1 MEYLSIP
8 HYRGL
13 KEKYDEQKH
22 SDGIFFTT
30 DTHEIIA
37 NNATYGETIDTWSIA
52 DGILTL
58 TMTSGKTLEI
68 TFDEATESAK
78 GFLSAEDKKKINS
91 LEGNFD
97 KKVDKVP
104 GKSLV
109 DDTEIDK
116 LSNLPNKTDL
126 DSAIADAKKAG
137 TDAQTSLTAHINNKE
152 NPHEVTKAQVGLEN
166 VTNDAQVKRSEM
178 GVANG
183 VATLDENG
191 LVPSS
196 QLPSFVDDVLEFD
209 LKDNFPTTGVP
220 GKIYIAKDSNRTY
233 RWDENQYKELSVSLT
248 LGETSTTAYA
258 GDKGKDISDKL
269 AKVRNTQLSH
279 IKDIDTF
286 SVTAEKVS
294 LNYDCYV
301 GDQYGAEAT
310 SHSVDIPV
318 ASETQAG
325 IVTAEDKKAITNLDT
340 TYAKKA
346 YVDKSIKDLSGS
358 IAAGGVISLTENP
371 SIAYAKSYVLS
382 QGNKEIGTI
391 NIPKDMIVSSGSL
404 QSVTSVDNPY
414 VGAKVGDK
422 YVDLVI
428 ANSTSEHIYIPVSDL
443 IDTYLAGDGLTLK
456 DSKFSIKKDTTS
468 ESYLTVSSDGVKVSG
483 IDSAL
488 EGKVDKEEGKQLST
502 NDYTTA
508 EKNKLAE
515 AIDES
520 TANTLINTAISK
532 LTKASVGLGDVDN
545 TADASKPVST
555 AQKKAIDDAKGEVQG
570 NLDTHTSRTDNP
582 HSVTKEQIDLGNV
595 TNDAQVKRSEMG
607 TANGVATLDG
617 QGHVPASQLPSY
629 VDDVVDVYATYT
641 EGATGVLTNI
651 EVFLD
656 SGKTQPVT
664 GESGKIYIDVE
675 NNYQFRWTG
684 TKYAPVG
691 APTVIGEVAGTAYDG
706 GKGKAIS
713 DKINEHVTKTDN
725 PHSVTKAQVGLG
737 NVDNTSDKLKPISDA
752 TKSALEGKVDKVAG
766 KSLTSNDFT
775 DVLKAKL
782 DSVAEN
788 ANNYSLPTASETELG
803 GVMVDSTLN
812 STSTNPVQ
820 NRVIW
825 SAIDEINS
833 KLSWTKID

>member
-1 MEYLSIP
+1 MAINKKLI
-8 HYRGL
+8 HFRT
-13 KEKYDEQKH
+13 KTA
-22 SDGIFFTT
+22 FTT
-30 DTHEIIA
+30 ELDAGNILDTSIVFIKDTKEIWTHGQLYSCSLTEEEVISIIKNSDSISNLTNA
-37 NNATYGETIDTWSIA
+37 LNN
-52 DGILTL
+52 
-58 TMTSGKTLEI
+58 
-68 TFDEATESAK
+68 
-78 GFLSAEDKKKINS
+78 
-91 LEGNFD
+91 
-97 KKVDKVP
+97 KVDKVS

-109 DDTEIDK
+109 DDTEINK
-116 LSNLPNKTDL
+116 LSNLPSKADL

-137 TDAQTSLTAHINNKE
+137 TDTQTNLTAHINNKE
-152 NPHEVTKAQVGLEN
+152 NPHEVTKAQVELGN

-183 VATLDENG
+183 VATLDEKG
-191 LVPSS
+191 LVLSS
-196 QLPSFVDDVLEFD
+196 QLPSSVDDVLEFD
-209 LKDNFPTTGVP
+209 LKDNFPTTGEP

-233 RWDENQYKELSVSLT
+233 RWDENQYKELSVSLA

-269 AKVRNTQLSH
+269 AKVRSTQLSH
-279 IKDIDTF
+279 IKDTDTF
-286 SVTAEKVS
+286 SATAEKVS

-346 YVDKSIKDLSGS
+346 DVDKSIKDLSDS
-358 IAAGGVISLTENP
+358 INAGGASAVISLTEN
-371 SIAYAKSYVLS
+371 SSTAYAKSYVLS
-382 QGNKEIGTI
+382 QGSTEIGTI
-391 NIPKDMIVSSGSL
+391 NIPKDMVVSSGSL
-404 QSVTSVDNPY
+404 QSVTSVDTPY
-414 VGAKVGDK
+414 AGAKVGDK
-422 YVDLVI
+422 YIDLVI

-443 IDTYLAGDGLTLK
+443 INAYLAGDGLTLEN
-456 DSKFSIKKDTTS
+456 SKFSIKKDAAS
-468 ESYLTVSSDGVKVSG
+468 ESYLTVSADGVKVSG

-488 EGKVDKEEGKQLST
+488 ESKVDKEEGKQLST

-520 TANTLINTAISK
+520 TANTLINTAIGK
-532 LTKASVGLGDVDN
+532 LTKASVGLD
-545 TADASKPVST
+545 
-555 AQKKAIDDAKGEVQG
+555 
-570 NLDTHTSRTDNP
+570 
-582 HSVTKEQIDLGNV
+582 NV
-595 TNDAQVKRSEMG
+595 TNDSQVKRSEMG

-641 EGATGVLTNI
+641 EGAAGVLTNI
-651 EVFLD
+651 EVFSD

-706 GKGKAIS
+706 GKGKAIA

-725 PHSVTKAQVGLG
+725 PHKVTKDQVGLG

-775 DVLKAKL
+775 DTLKNKL
-782 DSVAEN
+782 DGIAEN
-788 ANNYSLPTASETELG
+788 ANNYSLPTASETQLG

-820 NRVIW
+820 NRVVG
-825 SAIDEINS
+825 SAIEEING
-833 KLSWTKID
+833 KLSWAKIN

>member
-116 LSNLPNKTDL
+116 LSNLPNKADL

-152 NPHEVTKAQVGLEN
+152 NPHEVTKVQVGLGN

-209 LKDNFPTTGVP
+209 LKDNFPTTGES

-279 IKDIDTF
+279 IKDTDTF

-346 YVDKSIKDLSGS
+346 YVDKSIKDLSDS
-358 IAAGGVISLTENP
+358 IAAGEVISLTENP

-391 NIPKDMIVSSGSL
+391 NIPKDMVVSSGSL

-422 YVDLVI
+422 YIDLVI
-428 ANSTSEHIYIPVSDL
+428 ANSTNEHIYIPVSDL

-456 DSKFSIKKDTTS
+456 DSKFSIKKDTAS
-468 ESYLTVSSDGVKVSG
+468 ESYLTVSANGVKVSG

-488 EGKVDKEEGKQLST
+488 EGKVNKEDGKQLST

-508 EKNKLAE
+508 EKNKLAK

-520 TANTLINTAISK
+520 TANTLINTSISK

-545 TADASKPVST
+545 TSDASKPVST

-595 TNDAQVKRSEMG
+595 TNDSQVKRSEMG

-617 QGHVPASQLPSY
+617 QGHIPASQLPSY

-641 EGATGVLTNI
+641 EGAAGVLTNI
-651 EVFLD
+651 EVFSD

-706 GKGKAIS
+706 SKGKEIA
-713 DKINEHVTKTDN
+713 DKINEHITKIDN

-752 TKSALEGKVDKVAG
+752 TKSALEGKVDKVEG

-775 DVLKAKL
+775 DVLKTKL
-782 DSVAEN
+782 EGIAEN
-788 ANNYSLPTASETELG
+788 ANNYSLPTASETQLG
-803 GVMVDSTLN
+803 GVIVDSTLN
-812 STSTNPVQ
+812 STSINPVQ
-820 NRVIW
+820 NRIIW
-825 SAIDEINS
+825 SAIDEING
-833 KLSWTKID
+833 KLSWAKID

>member
-52 DGILTL
+52 NGILTL

-78 GFLSAEDKKKINS
+78 GFLSSEDKKKINS

-116 LSNLPNKTDL
+116 LSNLPNKADL
-126 DSAIADAKKAG
+126 DSVISDAKKAG
-137 TDAQTSLTAHINNKE
+137 TDAKTSLTAHINNKE
-152 NPHEVTKAQVGLEN
+152 NPHEVTKVQVGLEN

-209 LKDNFPTTGVP
+209 LKDNFPTTGEP

-233 RWDENQYKELSVSLT
+233 RWDENQYRELSVSLA

-269 AKVRNTQLSH
+269 AKVRSTQLSH
-279 IKDIDTF
+279 IKDTDTF
-286 SVTAEKVS
+286 SATAEKVS

-346 YVDKSIKDLSGS
+346 YVDKSIKDLSDS
-358 IAAGGVISLTENP
+358 IAAGGVISLTEN
-371 SIAYAKSYVLS
+371 SSTAYAKSYVLS

-391 NIPKDMIVSSGSL
+391 NIPKDMVVSSGSL

-422 YVDLVI
+422 YIDLVI

-443 IDTYLAGDGLTLK
+443 IDTYLAGEGLTLK
-456 DSKFSIKKDTTS
+456 DSKFSIKKDSAS
-468 ESYLTVSSDGVKVSG
+468 ESYLTVSADGVKVSG

-488 EGKVDKEEGKQLST
+488 EAKVDKEEGKQLST

-515 AIDES
+515 AINES

-532 LTKASVGLGDVDN
+532 LTKASVGLG
-545 TADASKPVST
+545 
-555 AQKKAIDDAKGEVQG
+555 
-570 NLDTHTSRTDNP
+570 
-582 HSVTKEQIDLGNV
+582 NV
-595 TNDAQVKRSEMG
+595 TNDSQVKRSEMG
-607 TANGVATLDG
+607 TANGIATLNDRG
-617 QGHVPASQLPSY
+617 LVPVSQLPSY

-641 EGATGVLTNI
+641 KSDVGVLTNI
-651 EVFLD
+651 EVFSD

-684 TKYAPVG
+684 TKYTPVG
-691 APTVIGEVAGTAYDG
+691 TPTVIGEVAGTAYDG
-706 GKGKAIS
+706 GKGKAIA
-713 DKINEHVTKTDN
+713 DKINEHVTKIDN

-752 TKSALEGKVDKVAG
+752 TQSALEGKVDKVVG

-775 DVLKAKL
+775 DVLKTKL
-782 DSVAEN
+782 EGIAEN
-788 ANNYSLPTASETELG
+788 ANNYSLPTASETQLG
-803 GVMVDSTLN
+803 GVMVDSALN

-820 NRVIW
+820 NRVVG
-825 SAIDEINS
+825 SAIEEIND
-833 KLSWTKID
+833 KLSWAKID

>member
-116 LSNLPNKTDL
+116 LSNLPNKADL
-126 DSAIADAKKAG
+126 DSVISDAKKAG
-137 TDAQTSLTAHINNKE
+137 TDAQTNLTAHINNKE
-152 NPHEVTKAQVGLEN
+152 NPHEVTKVQVGLEN

-209 LKDNFPTTGVP
+209 LKDNFPTTGEP
-220 GKIYIAKDSNRTY
+220 EKIYIAKDSNRIY
-233 RWDENQYKELSVSLT
+233 RWDENQYRELSVSLA

-269 AKVRNTQLSH
+269 DKVRSTQLSH
-279 IKDIDTF
+279 IKDTDAF

-346 YVDKSIKDLSGS
+346 YVDKSIKDLSDS

-391 NIPKDMIVSSGSL
+391 NIPKDMVVSSGSL

-414 VGAKVGDK
+414 IGAKIGDK
-422 YVDLVI
+422 YIDLVI

-443 IDTYLAGDGLTLK
+443 IDTYLAGEGLTLK
-456 DSKFSIKKDTTS
+456 DSKFSIKKDTAS
-468 ESYLTVSSDGVKVSG
+468 ESYLTVSADGVKVSG

-532 LTKASVGLGDVDN
+532 LTKASVGLG
-545 TADASKPVST
+545 
-555 AQKKAIDDAKGEVQG
+555 
-570 NLDTHTSRTDNP
+570 
-582 HSVTKEQIDLGNV
+582 NV
-595 TNDAQVKRSEMG
+595 TNDSQVKRSEMG
-607 TANGVATLDG
+607 TANGIATLND
-617 QGHVPASQLPSY
+617 QGLVPVSQLPSY

-641 EGATGVLTNI
+641 KSDVGVLTNI
-651 EVFLD
+651 EVFSD

-706 GKGKAIS
+706 GKGKAIA

-725 PHSVTKAQVGLG
+725 PHSVTKDQVGLG

-775 DVLKAKL
+775 DVLKTKL
-782 DSVAEN
+782 EGIAEN
-788 ANNYSLPTASETELG
+788 ANNYSLPTASETQLG
-803 GVMVDSTLN
+803 GVMVDSALN

-820 NRVIW
+820 NRVVE
-825 SAIDEINS
+825 SAIEEING
-833 KLSWTKID
+833 KLSWAKID

>member
-52 DGILTL
+52 NGILTL

-78 GFLSAEDKKKINS
+78 GFLSSEDKKKINS

-116 LSNLPNKTDL
+116 LSNLPNKADL
-126 DSAIADAKKAG
+126 DSVISDAKKAG

-152 NPHEVTKAQVGLEN
+152 NPHEVTKVQVGLEN

-209 LKDNFPTTGVP
+209 LKDNFPTTGEP

-233 RWDENQYKELSVSLT
+233 RWDENQYRELSVSLA

-269 AKVRNTQLSH
+269 AKVRSTQLSH
-279 IKDIDTF
+279 IKDTDTF
-286 SVTAEKVS
+286 SATAEKVS

-346 YVDKSIKDLSGS
+346 YVDKSIKDLSDS
-358 IAAGGVISLTENP
+358 IAAGGVISLTEN
-371 SIAYAKSYVLS
+371 SSTAYAKSYVLS

-391 NIPKDMIVSSGSL
+391 NIPKDMVVSSGSL

-422 YVDLVI
+422 YIDLVI

-443 IDTYLAGDGLTLK
+443 IDTYLAGEGLTLK
-456 DSKFSIKKDTTS
+456 DSKFSIKKDSAS
-468 ESYLTVSSDGVKVSG
+468 ESYLTVSADGVKVSG
-483 IDSAL
+483 IDLAL
-488 EGKVDKEEGKQLST
+488 EAKVDKEEGKQLST

-515 AIDES
+515 AINES

-532 LTKASVGLGDVDN
+532 LTKASVGLG
-545 TADASKPVST
+545 
-555 AQKKAIDDAKGEVQG
+555 
-570 NLDTHTSRTDNP
+570 
-582 HSVTKEQIDLGNV
+582 NV
-595 TNDAQVKRSEMG
+595 TNDSQVKRSEMG
-607 TANGVATLDG
+607 TANGIATLNDRG
-617 QGHVPASQLPSY
+617 LVPVSQLPSY
-629 VDDVVDVYATYT
+629 VDDVVDVYTTYT
-641 EGATGVLTNI
+641 KSDVGVLTNI
-651 EVFLD
+651 EVFSD

-684 TKYAPVG
+684 TKYTPVG
-691 APTVIGEVAGTAYDG
+691 TPTVIGEVAGTAYDG
-706 GKGKAIS
+706 GKGKAIA
-713 DKINEHVTKTDN
+713 DKINEHVTKIDN

-752 TKSALEGKVDKVAG
+752 TQSALEGKVDKVVG

-775 DVLKAKL
+775 DVLKTKL
-782 DSVAEN
+782 EGIAEN
-788 ANNYSLPTASETELG
+788 ANNYSLPTASETQLG
-803 GVMVDSTLN
+803 GVMVDSALN

-820 NRVIW
+820 NRVVG
-825 SAIDEINS
+825 SAIEEIND
-833 KLSWTKID
+833 KLSWAKID

>member
-78 GFLSAEDKKKINS
+78 GFLSAKDKKKINS

-109 DDTEIDK
+109 DNMEIDK
-116 LSNLPNKTDL
+116 LSNLPNKADL
-126 DSAIADAKKAG
+126 DSVISDAKKAG

-152 NPHEVTKAQVGLEN
+152 NPHEVTKVQVGLEN

-191 LVPSS
+191 LVLSS
-196 QLPSFVDDVLEFD
+196 QLSSFVDDVLEFD
-209 LKDNFPTTGVP
+209 LKDNFPTTGEP

-233 RWDENQYKELSVSLT
+233 RWDENQYRELSVSLA

-269 AKVRNTQLSH
+269 AKVRSTQLSH
-279 IKDIDTF
+279 IKDTDTF

-346 YVDKSIKDLSGS
+346 YVDKSIKDLSDS

-391 NIPKDMIVSSGSL
+391 NIPKDMVVSSGSL

-414 VGAKVGDK
+414 VGAKIGDK
-422 YVDLVI
+422 YIDLVI

-443 IDTYLAGDGLTLK
+443 IDTYLAGEGLTLK
-456 DSKFSIKKDTTS
+456 DSKFSIKKDTAS
-468 ESYLTVSSDGVKVSG
+468 ESYLTVSADGVKVSG

-532 LTKASVGLGDVDN
+532 LTKASVGLG
-545 TADASKPVST
+545 
-555 AQKKAIDDAKGEVQG
+555 
-570 NLDTHTSRTDNP
+570 
-582 HSVTKEQIDLGNV
+582 NV
-595 TNDAQVKRSEMG
+595 TNDSQVKRSEMG
-607 TANGVATLDG
+607 TANGIATLND
-617 QGHVPASQLPSY
+617 QGLVPVSQLPSY

-641 EGATGVLTNI
+641 KSDVGVLTNI
-651 EVFLD
+651 EVFSD

-691 APTVIGEVAGTAYDG
+691 SPTVIGEVAGTAYDG
-706 GKGKAIS
+706 GKGKAIA

-725 PHSVTKAQVGLG
+725 PHSVTKDQVGLG

-775 DVLKAKL
+775 DVLKTKL
-782 DSVAEN
+782 EGIAEN
-788 ANNYSLPTASETELG
+788 ANNYSLPTASETQLG
-803 GVMVDSTLN
+803 GVMVDSALN

-820 NRVIW
+820 NRVVG
-825 SAIDEINS
+825 SAIDEING
-833 KLSWTKID
+833 KLSWAKID

>member
-22 SDGIFFTT
+22 GDGIFFTT

-52 DGILTL
+52 DGVLTL

-116 LSNLPNKTDL
+116 LSNLPNKADL

-137 TDAQTSLTAHINNKE
+137 TDAQTNLTAHIGNKE
-152 NPHEVTKAQVGLEN
+152 NPHEVTKVQVGLGN

-178 GVANG
+178 GAASG

-209 LKDNFPTTGVP
+209 LKDNFPTTGET
-220 GKIYIAKDSNRTY
+220 GKIYVAKDSNLTY
-233 RWDENQYKELSVSLT
+233 RWSGTQYIEISASLA
-248 LGETSTTAYA
+248 LGETSSTAYA
-258 GDKGKDISDKL
+258 GDKGKDVADKL

-279 IKDIDTF
+279 IKDTDTF
-286 SVTAEKVS
+286 SATAEKVS

-346 YVDKSIKDLSGS
+346 DVDKSIKDLSDS
-358 IAAGGVISLTENP
+358 IAAGETNAVVSLAENSP
-371 SIAYAKSYVLS
+371 TAYAKSYVLS

-391 NIPKDMIVSSGSL
+391 NIPKDMVVSSGSL
-404 QSVTSVDNPY
+404 KSVTSADDPY
-414 VGAKVGDK
+414 TGAAVGDK
-422 YVDLVI
+422 YIDLVI

-443 IDTYLAGDGLTLK
+443 IDTYLAGDGLTLEN
-456 DSKFSIKKDTTS
+456 SKFSIKKDATS
-468 ESYLTVSSDGVKVSG
+468 ESYLTVSANGVKVSG
-483 IDSAL
+483 IDLAL
-488 EGKVDKEEGKQLST
+488 EGKVAKEEGKSLVL
-502 NDYTTA
+502 TT
-508 EKNKLAE
+508 EITKLAKLNLPDAE
-515 AIDES
+515 LKES
-520 TANTLINTAISK
+520 ENT
-532 LTKASVGLGDVDN
+532 
-545 TADASKPVST
+545 
-555 AQKKAIDDAKGEVQG
+555 
-570 NLDTHTSRTDNP
+570 
-582 HSVTKEQIDLGNV
+582 
-595 TNDAQVKRSEMG
+595 
-607 TANGVATLDG
+607 
-617 QGHVPASQLPSY
+617 
-629 VDDVVDVYATYT
+629 
-641 EGATGVLTNI
+641 
-651 EVFLD
+651 
-656 SGKTQPVT
+656 
-664 GESGKIYIDVE
+664 
-675 NNYQFRWTG
+675 
-684 TKYAPVG
+684 
-691 APTVIGEVAGTAYDG
+691 
-706 GKGKAIS
+706 
-713 DKINEHVTKTDN
+713 
-725 PHSVTKAQVGLG
+725 
-737 NVDNTSDKLKPISDA
+737 
-752 TKSALEGKVDKVAG
+752 
-766 KSLTSNDFT
+766 
-775 DVLKAKL
+775 
-782 DSVAEN
+782 
-788 ANNYSLPTASETELG
+788 
-803 GVMVDSTLN
+803 
-812 STSTNPVQ
+812 VQ
-820 NRVIW
+820 NKAVKA
-825 SAIDEINS
+825 AIDEINT
-833 KLSWTKID
+833 KLTWTILD

>member
-52 DGILTL
+52 NGILTL

-78 GFLSAEDKKKINS
+78 GFLSSEDKKKINS

-126 DSAIADAKKAG
+126 DSVISDAKKAG

-152 NPHEVTKAQVGLEN
+152 NPHEVTKVQVGLEN

-209 LKDNFPTTGVP
+209 LKDNFPTTGEP

-233 RWDENQYKELSVSLT
+233 RWDENQYRELSVSLA

-269 AKVRNTQLSH
+269 AKVRSTQLSH
-279 IKDIDTF
+279 IKDTDTF
-286 SVTAEKVS
+286 SATAEKVS

-346 YVDKSIKDLSGS
+346 YVDKSIKDLSDS
-358 IAAGGVISLTENP
+358 IAAGGVISLTEN
-371 SIAYAKSYVLS
+371 SSTAYAKSYVLS

-391 NIPKDMIVSSGSL
+391 NIPKDMVVSSGSL

-422 YVDLVI
+422 YIDLVI

-443 IDTYLAGDGLTLK
+443 IDTYLAGEGLTLK
-456 DSKFSIKKDTTS
+456 DSKFSIKKDSAS
-468 ESYLTVSSDGVKVSG
+468 ESYLTVSADGVKVSG

-488 EGKVDKEEGKQLST
+488 EAKVDKEEGKQLST

-515 AIDES
+515 AINES

-532 LTKASVGLGDVDN
+532 LTKASVGLG
-545 TADASKPVST
+545 
-555 AQKKAIDDAKGEVQG
+555 
-570 NLDTHTSRTDNP
+570 
-582 HSVTKEQIDLGNV
+582 NV
-595 TNDAQVKRSEMG
+595 TNDSQVKRSEMG
-607 TANGVATLDG
+607 TANGIATLNDRG
-617 QGHVPASQLPSY
+617 LVPVSQLPSY

-641 EGATGVLTNI
+641 KSDVGVLTNI
-651 EVFLD
+651 EVFSD

-684 TKYAPVG
+684 TKYTPVG
-691 APTVIGEVAGTAYDG
+691 TPTVIGEVAGTAYDG
-706 GKGKAIS
+706 GKGKAIA
-713 DKINEHVTKTDN
+713 DKINEHVTKIDN

-752 TKSALEGKVDKVAG
+752 TQSALEGKVDKVVG

-775 DVLKAKL
+775 DVLKTKL
-782 DSVAEN
+782 EGIAEN
-788 ANNYSLPTASETELG
+788 ANNYSLPTASETQLG
-803 GVMVDSTLN
+803 GVMVDSALN

-820 NRVIW
+820 NRVVG
-825 SAIDEINS
+825 SAIEEIND
-833 KLSWTKID
+833 KLSWAKID

>member
-37 NNATYGETIDTWSIA
+37 NNATYGETINTWSIA

-116 LSNLPNKTDL
+116 LSNLPNKADL
-126 DSAIADAKKAG
+126 DSVISDAKKAG
-137 TDAQTSLTAHINNKE
+137 TDAQTNLTAHINNKE
-152 NPHEVTKAQVGLEN
+152 NPHEVTKVQVGLEN

-209 LKDNFPTTGVP
+209 LKDNFPTTGEP

-233 RWDENQYKELSVSLT
+233 RWDENQYRELSVSLA

-269 AKVRNTQLSH
+269 DKVRSTQLSH
-279 IKDIDTF
+279 IKDTDAF

-346 YVDKSIKDLSGS
+346 YVDKSIKDLSDS

-391 NIPKDMIVSSGSL
+391 NIPKDMVVSSGSL

-414 VGAKVGDK
+414 IGAKIGDK
-422 YVDLVI
+422 YIDLVI

-443 IDTYLAGDGLTLK
+443 IDTYLAGEGLTLK
-456 DSKFSIKKDTTS
+456 DSKFSIKKDTAS
-468 ESYLTVSSDGVKVSG
+468 ESYLTVSADGVKVSG

-532 LTKASVGLGDVDN
+532 LTKASVGLG
-545 TADASKPVST
+545 
-555 AQKKAIDDAKGEVQG
+555 
-570 NLDTHTSRTDNP
+570 
-582 HSVTKEQIDLGNV
+582 NV
-595 TNDAQVKRSEMG
+595 TNDSQVKRSEMG
-607 TANGVATLDG
+607 TANGIATLND
-617 QGHVPASQLPSY
+617 QGLVPVSQLPSY

-641 EGATGVLTNI
+641 KSDVGVLTNI
-651 EVFLD
+651 EVFSD

-706 GKGKAIS
+706 GKGKAIA

-725 PHSVTKAQVGLG
+725 PHSVTKDQVGLG

-775 DVLKAKL
+775 DVLKTKL
-782 DSVAEN
+782 EGIAEN
-788 ANNYSLPTASETELG
+788 ANNYSLPTASETQLG
-803 GVMVDSTLN
+803 GVMVDSALN

-820 NRVIW
+820 NRVVE
-825 SAIDEINS
+825 SAIEEING
-833 KLSWTKID
+833 KLSWAKID

>member
-52 DGILTL
+52 NGILTL

-78 GFLSAEDKKKINS
+78 GFLSSEDKKKINS

-116 LSNLPNKTDL
+116 LSNLPNKADL
-126 DSAIADAKKAG
+126 DSVISDAKKAG

-152 NPHEVTKAQVGLEN
+152 NPHEVTKVQVGLEN

-209 LKDNFPTTGVP
+209 LKDNFPTTGEP

-233 RWDENQYKELSVSLT
+233 RWDENQYRELSVSLA

-269 AKVRNTQLSH
+269 AKVRSTQLSH
-279 IKDIDTF
+279 IKDTDTF
-286 SVTAEKVS
+286 SATAEKVS

-346 YVDKSIKDLSGS
+346 YVDKSIKDLSDS
-358 IAAGGVISLTENP
+358 IAAGGVISLTEN
-371 SIAYAKSYVLS
+371 SSTAYAKSYVLS

-391 NIPKDMIVSSGSL
+391 NIPKDMVVSSGSL

-422 YVDLVI
+422 YIDLVI

-443 IDTYLAGDGLTLK
+443 IDTYLAGEGLTLK
-456 DSKFSIKKDTTS
+456 DSKFSIKKDSAS
-468 ESYLTVSSDGVKVSG
+468 ESYLTVSADGVKVSG

-488 EGKVDKEEGKQLST
+488 EAKVDKEEGKQLST

-515 AIDES
+515 AINES

-532 LTKASVGLGDVDN
+532 LTKASVGLG
-545 TADASKPVST
+545 
-555 AQKKAIDDAKGEVQG
+555 
-570 NLDTHTSRTDNP
+570 
-582 HSVTKEQIDLGNV
+582 NV
-595 TNDAQVKRSEMG
+595 TNDSQVKRSEMG
-607 TANGVATLDG
+607 TANGIATLNDRG
-617 QGHVPASQLPSY
+617 LVPVSQLPSY

-641 EGATGVLTNI
+641 KSDVGVLTNI
-651 EVFLD
+651 EVFSD

-684 TKYAPVG
+684 TKYTPVG
-691 APTVIGEVAGTAYDG
+691 TPTVIGEVAGTAYDG
-706 GKGKAIS
+706 GKGKAIA
-713 DKINEHVTKTDN
+713 DKINEHVTKIDN

-752 TKSALEGKVDKVAG
+752 TQSALEGKVDKVVG

-775 DVLKAKL
+775 DVLKTKL
-782 DSVAEN
+782 EGIAEN
-788 ANNYSLPTASETELG
+788 ANNYSLPTASETQLG
-803 GVMVDSTLN
+803 GVMVDSALN

-820 NRVIW
+820 NRVVG
-825 SAIDEINS
+825 SAIEEIND
-833 KLSWTKID
+833 KLSWAKID

>member
-22 SDGIFFTT
+22 GDGIFFTT

-52 DGILTL
+52 DGVLTL

-137 TDAQTSLTAHINNKE
+137 TDAQANLTAHIGNKE
-152 NPHEVTKAQVGLEN
+152 NPHEVTKVQVGLGN

-178 GVANG
+178 GAASG

-209 LKDNFPTTGVP
+209 LKDNFPTTGET
-220 GKIYIAKDSNRTY
+220 GKIYVAKDSNLTY
-233 RWDENQYKELSVSLT
+233 RWSGTQYVEISASLA
-248 LGETSTTAYA
+248 LGETSSTAYA
-258 GDKGKDISDKL
+258 GDKGKDVADKL

-286 SVTAEKVS
+286 SATAEKVS

-346 YVDKSIKDLSGS
+346 DVDKSIKDLSNS
-358 IAAGGVISLTENP
+358 IATGETNAVVSLAEN
-371 SIAYAKSYVLS
+371 SSTAYAKSYVLS
-382 QGNKEIGTI
+382 QGNKQIGTI
-391 NIPKDMIVSSGSL
+391 NIPKDMVVSSGSL
-404 QSVTSVDNPY
+404 KSVTSANDPY
-414 VGAKVGDK
+414 TGAKVGDK
-422 YVDLVI
+422 YIDLVI

-443 IDTYLAGDGLTLK
+443 IDTYLAGDGLTLEN
-456 DSKFSIKKDTTS
+456 SKFSIKKDATS
-468 ESYLTVSSDGVKVSG
+468 ESYLTVSADGVKVSG

-488 EGKVDKEEGKQLST
+488 KGKVDKE
-502 NDYTTA
+502 
-508 EKNKLAE
+508 
-515 AIDES
+515 
-520 TANTLINTAISK
+520 
-532 LTKASVGLGDVDN
+532 
-545 TADASKPVST
+545 
-555 AQKKAIDDAKGEVQG
+555 
-570 NLDTHTSRTDNP
+570 
-582 HSVTKEQIDLGNV
+582 
-595 TNDAQVKRSEMG
+595 
-607 TANGVATLDG
+607 
-617 QGHVPASQLPSY
+617 
-629 VDDVVDVYATYT
+629 
-641 EGATGVLTNI
+641 
-651 EVFLD
+651 
-656 SGKTQPVT
+656 
-664 GESGKIYIDVE
+664 
-675 NNYQFRWTG
+675 
-684 TKYAPVG
+684 
-691 APTVIGEVAGTAYDG
+691 
-706 GKGKAIS
+706 
-713 DKINEHVTKTDN
+713 
-725 PHSVTKAQVGLG
+725 
-737 NVDNTSDKLKPISDA
+737 
-752 TKSALEGKVDKVAG
+752 AG
-766 KSLTSNDFT
+766 KSL
-775 DVLKAKL
+775 VLTTEITKLAKL
-782 DSVAEN
+782 NLPDAE
-788 ANNYSLPTASETELG
+788 LKESENT
-803 GVMVDSTLN
+803 
-812 STSTNPVQ
+812 VQ
-820 NRVIW
+820 NKAVKA
-825 SAIDEINS
+825 AIDEINT
-833 KLSWTKID
+833 KLTWTILD

>member
-91 LEGNFD
+91 LEENFN

-116 LSNLPNKTDL
+116 LSNLPNKANL

-152 NPHEVTKAQVGLEN
+152 NPHEVTKVQVGLGN

-233 RWDENQYKELSVSLT
+233 RWDENQYRELSVSLA

-279 IKDIDTF
+279 IKDTDTF

-346 YVDKSIKDLSGS
+346 YVDKSIKDLSDS
-358 IAAGGVISLTENP
+358 IAAGEVISLTENP

-391 NIPKDMIVSSGSL
+391 NIPKDMVVSSGSL

-422 YVDLVI
+422 YIDLVI

-443 IDTYLAGDGLTLK
+443 ID
-456 DSKFSIKKDTTS
+456 
-468 ESYLTVSSDGVKVSG
+468 
-483 IDSAL
+483 
-488 EGKVDKEEGKQLST
+488 
-502 NDYTTA
+502 
-508 EKNKLAE
+508 
-515 AIDES
+515 ES
-520 TANTLINTAISK
+520 TANTLINTSISK

-545 TADASKPVST
+545 TSDASKPVST

-595 TNDAQVKRSEMG
+595 TNDSQVKRSEMG

-617 QGHVPASQLPSY
+617 QGHVPTSQLPSY

-641 EGATGVLTNI
+641 EGAAGVLTNI
-651 EVFLD
+651 EVFSD

-706 GKGKAIS
+706 SKGKEIA
-713 DKINEHVTKTDN
+713 DKINEHITKIDN

-752 TKSALEGKVDKVAG
+752 TKSALEGKVDKVEG

-775 DVLKAKL
+775 DVLKTKL
-782 DSVAEN
+782 EGIAEN
-788 ANNYSLPTASETELG
+788 ANNYSLPTASEIQLG
-803 GVMVDSTLN
+803 GVIVDSTLN

-820 NRVIW
+820 NRVIG
-825 SAIDEINS
+825 SAIDEING
-833 KLSWTKID
+833 KLSWAKID